1 MNEPSQDARRLA
13 SAPIDGDTFK
23 AVLGN
28 FASGVVLV
36 TAMLEGEPVGLTAQS
51 FMSLSLDPPL
61 VMFCPA
67 KTSKSWPKIR
77 QAKHF
82 AANIL
87 SEGQQHLSSQFA
99 RSGGDKFA
107 GVSWQP
113 GPSGAPL
120 VEGVLAHIDCM
131 IDAVHDGGDHDIV
144 VGRVL
149 HLDAEPDKKPLV
161 FFRSA
166 FSNLA
171 PR

>member
-1 MNEPSQDARRLA
+1 MKELSDEATQLA
-13 SAPIDGDTFK
+13 KASVDGDTFK
-23 AVLGN
+23 SVLGN

-36 TAMLEGEPVGLTAQS
+36 TAMLDGEPVGLTAQS

-67 KTSKSWPKIR
+67 KSSKSWPKIR
-77 QAKHF
+77 RAKHF

-107 GVSWQP
+107 GVAWQP

-120 VEGVLAHIDCM
+120 VEGVLAHIDCT

-149 HLDAEPDKKPLV
+149 HLDAETDKKPLV

-171 PR
+171 AQ

>member
-1 MNEPSQDARRLA
+1 VNEPSHEAQRLA
-13 SAPIDGDTFK
+13 SSPIDGETFK

-36 TAMLEGEPVGLTAQS
+36 TAMLDGEPVGLTAQS

-77 QAKHF
+77 RAKHF

-120 VEGVLAHIDCM
+120 VDGVLAHIDCT
-131 IDAVHDGGDHDIV
+131 IDAVHNGGDHDIV

-149 HLDAEPDKKPLV
+149 HLDAEPDRKPLV

-171 PR
+171 PK